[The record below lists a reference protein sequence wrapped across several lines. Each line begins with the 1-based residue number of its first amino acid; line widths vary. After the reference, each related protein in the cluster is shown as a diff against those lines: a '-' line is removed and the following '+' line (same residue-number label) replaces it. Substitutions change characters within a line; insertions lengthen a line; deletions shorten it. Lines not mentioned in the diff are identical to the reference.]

1 MDWNKDVIQK
11 LEWNGEINNLE
22 EKHKIADK
30 IALLAKDGDVI
41 GVGSGSTS
49 FLAIQA
55 IAKRMKEENLKI
67 KAIPTS
73 KELGMVCNYL
83 GIPTETLLTAKPD
96 WCFDGADEV
105 TPENWIVKGRGAA
118 MFREKLNI
126 ANAKKTYILVDSSK
140 FVSRPCEKFPIPI
153 EVFPDSLYAVKE
165 KLLELGATSL
175 ELRLAKKKDGP
186 VITENGNL
194 IIDAKFENVDETF
207 EKKLKS
213 IVGVIETGLFIG
225 YNVEIIN

>member
-1 MDWNKDVIQK
+1 MNWNDNVIQK
-11 LEWNGEINNLE
+11 LEWNGEISNLE
-22 EKHKIADK
+22 EKQKIAEK
-30 IALLAKDGDVI
+30 IASIAKNGDVI

-55 IAKRMKEENLKI
+55 IAKRVKEENMKI

-73 KELGMVCNYL
+73 KEIAMVCNYL
-83 GIPTETLLTAKPD
+83 NIPTTTLIEAKPD

-105 TPENWIVKGRGAA
+105 TPEKWLLKGRGAA
-118 MFREKLNI
+118 MFREKLVISN
-126 ANAKKTYILVDSSK
+126 ANKVYILVESSK
-140 FVSRPCEKFPIPI
+140 FVNKPCEKFPIPI
-153 EVFPDSLYAVKE
+153 EVFPDSLYSVKE
-165 KLLELGATSL
+165 KLLELGATQT

-194 IIDAKFENVDETF
+194 IIDAKFENIDENF
-207 EKKLKS
+207 EKTLKS

-225 YNVEIIN
+225 YNVEIIS

>member
-1 MDWNKDVIQK
+1 MDWNENVVQK
-11 LEWNGEINNLE
+11 LEWNGEISNIE
-22 EKHKIADK
+22 EKQKIAEK
-30 IALLAKDGDVI
+30 IAKIAEDGDVI

-55 IAKRMKEENLKI
+55 IAKRMKDENLKI

-73 KELGMVCNYL
+73 KEIGMVCNYL
-83 GIPTETLLTAKPD
+83 EIPTESLLTAKPD

-105 TPENWIVKGRGAA
+105 TPEKWLVKGRGAA

-140 FVSRPCEKFPIPI
+140 FVNKPCEKFPIPI
-153 EVFPDSLYAVKE
+153 EVFPDSLYSVKE
-165 KLLELGATSL
+165 KLFEVGATSA

-194 IIDAKFENVDETF
+194 IIDAKFKTVDESF
-207 EKKLKS
+207 ERKLKE

-225 YNVEIIN
+225 YNVEIIS

>member
-67 KAIPTS
+67 KIR
-73 KELGMVCNYL
+73 KVKWY
-83 GIPTETLLTAKPD
+83 TEFF
-96 WCFDGADEV
+96 CF
-105 TPENWIVKGRGAA
+105 
-118 MFREKLNI
+118 
-126 ANAKKTYILVDSSK
+126 
-140 FVSRPCEKFPIPI
+140 
-153 EVFPDSLYAVKE
+153 VF
-165 KLLELGATSL
+165 
-175 ELRLAKKKDGP
+175 
-186 VITENGNL
+186 
-194 IIDAKFENVDETF
+194 F
-207 EKKLKS
+207 
-213 IVGVIETGLFIG
+213 
-225 YNVEIIN
+225 

>member
-1 MDWNKDVIQK
+1 MNWNENIVQK
-11 LEWNGEINNLE
+11 LEWNGEISNLE
-22 EKHKIADK
+22 EKQKVAEKVAKI
-30 IALLAKDGDVI
+30 AKDGDII

-55 IAKRMKEENLKI
+55 IAKRIKEENINI

-73 KELGMVCNYL
+73 KEITMICNYL
-83 GIPTETLLTAKPD
+83 KIPVITLLEAKPD

-105 TPENWIVKGRGAA
+105 TPEKWLVKGRGAA
-118 MFREKLNI
+118 MFKEKLVI
-126 ANAKKTYILVDSSK
+126 SNAGKAYILVDNSK
-140 FVSRPCEKFPIPI
+140 FVSKPCEKFPIPI
-153 EVFPDSLYAVKE
+153 EVFPDSLFSVKE
-165 KLLELGATSL
+165 RLIELGATSL

-194 IIDAKFENVDETF
+194 IIDAKFENVDENF
-207 EKKLKS
+207 ETKLKS

-225 YNVEIIN
+225 YNVEILN

>member
-1 MDWNKDVIQK
+1 
-11 LEWNGEINNLE
+11 
-22 EKHKIADK
+22 
-30 IALLAKDGDVI
+30 
-41 GVGSGSTS
+41 
-49 FLAIQA
+49 
-55 IAKRMKEENLKI
+55 MKEENLKI

-83 GIPTETLLTAKPD
+83 GIPTESLLTAKPD

-105 TPENWIVKGRGAA
+105 TPEKWLVKGRGAA

-140 FVSRPCEKFPIPI
+140 FVNKPCEKFPIPI

-186 VITENGNL
+186 IITENGNL
-194 IIDAKFENVDETF
+194 IIDAKFENIDETF

-225 YNVEIIN
+225 YNVEIIS